1 MKRKCY
7 LCESDEAR
15 ICFPSDKRQLRRWVF
30 LLKCQVTLP
39 NQAYSFC
46 ISKKL
51 CRRSYLF
58 NASSPPFQAPPRVGN
73 SGPRLC
79 LKHFH
84 KEDIVD
90 TRTGVK
96 LKKNACPQ
104 STTSIPGASLVTN
117 DMILVSS
124 DGFHIPTNISVII
137 SVSPILKNILSDFH
151 YQTYEESTKIILP
164 EYDAETINTFLELIN
179 IGDVCVER
187 SNMKA
192 VRSLLSSLCIN
203 QDINF
208 TINPIDD
215 VSEYISRYS
224 HSPNASGSDSDQE
237 AEVSSGEEKESLE
250 HSVSEK
256 KNVECPFQDCQAT
269 FRTTLFFW
277 KHVTNKHFYSE
288 LKKTIPKR
296 ENGATK
302 CPVSDCKFESTS
314 HYQQRNILNHFAIT
328 HNVVKN
334 KFSLMFPDHC
344 FSNNPEHSY
353 AKMPTNT

>member
-58 NASSPPFQAPPRVGN
+58 NASSSPFQAPPRVGN

-90 TRTGVK
+90 TGVK

-104 STTSIPGASLVTN
+104 STTSIPGASSVTN

-151 YQTYEESTKIILP
+151 YQTYEESMKT
-164 EYDAETINTFLELIN
+164 E
-179 IGDVCVER
+179 GDVHPGQGPQSGPLSAPSAAEDTDQPRGPGHRLRESSHQR
-187 SNMKA
+187 SQGGHGC
-192 VRSLLSSLCIN
+192 L
-203 QDINF
+203 
-208 TINPIDD
+208 
-215 VSEYISRYS
+215 
-224 HSPNASGSDSDQE
+224 
-237 AEVSSGEEKESLE
+237 
-250 HSVSEK
+250 
-256 KNVECPFQDCQAT
+256 
-269 FRTTLFFW
+269 
-277 KHVTNKHFYSE
+277 
-288 LKKTIPKR
+288 
-296 ENGATK
+296 
-302 CPVSDCKFESTS
+302 
-314 HYQQRNILNHFAIT
+314 
-328 HNVVKN
+328 
-334 KFSLMFPDHC
+334 
-344 FSNNPEHSY
+344 
-353 AKMPTNT
+353 

>member
-39 NQAYSFC
+39 NQAYSLC

-58 NASSPPFQAPPRVGN
+58 NASSSPFQAPPRVGN

-203 QDINF
+203 
-208 TINPIDD
+208 
-215 VSEYISRYS
+215 
-224 HSPNASGSDSDQE
+224 
-237 AEVSSGEEKESLE
+237 
-250 HSVSEK
+250 
-256 KNVECPFQDCQAT
+256 C
-269 FRTTLFFW
+269 
-277 KHVTNKHFYSE
+277 
-288 LKKTIPKR
+288 
-296 ENGATK
+296 
-302 CPVSDCKFESTS
+302 
-314 HYQQRNILNHFAIT
+314 
-328 HNVVKN
+328 
-334 KFSLMFPDHC
+334 
-344 FSNNPEHSY
+344 
-353 AKMPTNT
+353 